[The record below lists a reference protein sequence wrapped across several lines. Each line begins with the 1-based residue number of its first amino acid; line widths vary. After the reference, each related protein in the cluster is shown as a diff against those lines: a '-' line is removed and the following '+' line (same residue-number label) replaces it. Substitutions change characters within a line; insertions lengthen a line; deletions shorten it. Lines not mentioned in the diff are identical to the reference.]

1 VLDWHIRG
9 RIAGQKE
16 GTNMFGTLPLMALV
30 IIAYNIIVYLTG
42 LSMDTQV
49 IAVTLISGAMWS
61 VTVGDLILFFA
72 LILLFLEL
80 VNSTKTGATTIVNH
94 ALSMLVLLIAL
105 VQFIVLPAF
114 GTSTFFALVLLALFD
129 VVAGFTVT
137 ITAARRDFTVGE

>member
-1 VLDWHIRG
+1 
-9 RIAGQKE
+9 
-16 GTNMFGTLPLMALV
+16 MFGTLPLMALV

-49 IAVTLISGAMWS
+49 MAISLISGAMWS
-61 VTVGDLILFFA
+61 ITVGDLILFFA
-72 LILLFLEL
+72 LLLLFLEL

-94 ALSMLVLLIAL
+94 ALSMIVLLIA
-105 VQFIVLPAF
+105 VVEFIVLPAF

>member
-1 VLDWHIRG
+1 
-9 RIAGQKE
+9 
-16 GTNMFGTLPLMALV
+16 MFGTLPLMALV

-49 IAVTLISGAMWS
+49 MAVTLISGAMWS
-61 VTVGDLILFFA
+61 ITVGDLILFFA
-72 LILLFLEL
+72 LLLLFLEL
-80 VNSTKTGATTIVNH
+80 VNSTRTGATTIVNH

-105 VQFIVLPAF
+105 VEFIVLPAF

>member
-1 VLDWHIRG
+1 
-9 RIAGQKE
+9 
-16 GTNMFGTLPLMALV
+16 MFGTLPLMAVV

-42 LSMDTQV
+42 LTMDSQITTL
-49 IAVTLISGAMWS
+49 TLISGAMW
-61 VTVGDLILFFA
+61 TITIGDLILFFG

-80 VNSTKTGATTIVNH
+80 VNSTQTGASTIVNH

-105 VQFIVLPAF
+105 VQFIVLPQF
-114 GTSTFFALVLLALFD
+114 GTSTFFVLVMLALFD